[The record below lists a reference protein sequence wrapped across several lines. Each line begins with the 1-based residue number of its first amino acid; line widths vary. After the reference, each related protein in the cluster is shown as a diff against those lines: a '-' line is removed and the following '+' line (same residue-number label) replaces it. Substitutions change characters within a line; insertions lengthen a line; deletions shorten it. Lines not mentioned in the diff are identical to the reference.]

1 MKLNHRIESNDV
13 LVLEL
18 RVAKLN
24 AINAPVFLEAAKAL
38 TQHWRKVVL
47 DLTGVQFIDS
57 IGLGALLSFLNYLK
71 DLKAQVQLCEL
82 SHTVSEQFKLTRL
95 HRTFNIHNTCAVA
108 IQGFEGL
115 QS

>member
-1 MKLNHRIESNDV
+1 MELNHRIESNDV

-18 RVAKLN
+18 RVKKLT
-24 AINAPVFLEAAKAL
+24 ACNAPVFLEAAKAL
-38 TQHWRKVVL
+38 THDGRKVVL

-57 IGLGALLSFLNYLK
+57 IGLGALLAFLKYVT
-71 DLKAQVQLCEL
+71 DLKAQMHLCAL
-82 SHTVSEQFKLTRL
+82 SHTVIEQFKLMRL
-95 HRTFNIHNTCAVA
+95 HRTFKIHGTCADA